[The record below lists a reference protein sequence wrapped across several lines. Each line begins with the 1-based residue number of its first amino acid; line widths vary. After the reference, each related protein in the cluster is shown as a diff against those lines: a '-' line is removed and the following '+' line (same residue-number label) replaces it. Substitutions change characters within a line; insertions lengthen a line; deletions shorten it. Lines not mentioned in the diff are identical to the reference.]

1 MPTWVVRDPADPR
14 LRAFVGLA
22 GRSRTS
28 AASSP
33 NAAVV
38 VEGEIAVARALQGP
52 HPVSA
57 LLLTAAH
64 RARLSAWIDAEL
76 PVYEVETAALREVVG
91 FRFHRGCVA
100 VMPRPRMPSLA
111 EVLGGALEDGSG
123 GLVVL
128 AEGLADPVNL
138 GAVIRNARAFGASL
152 VLHGRGADPW
162 ERRAIRASMGLGFSM
177 PVLEHDDLVGAVA
190 QWRACLGPSARTV
203 AAVVDADSI
212 PLHRYRPPRHAVLMV
227 GNEGAGLSPSLRAV
241 ADDAVTIP
249 LAAGVDSLNAAAATA
264 VLLWELR
271 RGAAAESEGH
281 R

>member
-1 MPTWVVRDPADPR
+1 M
-14 LRAFVGLA
+14 
-22 GRSRTS
+22 
-28 AASSP
+28 
-33 NAAVV
+33 
-38 VEGEIAVARALQGP
+38 EGEIAVARALQGP

-76 PVYEVETAALREVVG
+76 PVYEVEAAVLREVVG

-100 VMPRPRMPSLA
+100 VMPRPRMPSLVQ
-111 EVLGGALEDGSG
+111 VLGQVLEGESGPGSG
-123 GLVVL
+123 VLVVL

-138 GAVIRNARAFGASL
+138 GALIRNARAFGASA

-162 ERRAIRASMGLGFSM
+162 ERRAIRASMGLGLSM

-190 QWRACLGPSARTV
+190 QLRACLGPSARTV
-203 AAVVDADSI
+203 AAVVDEGSI
-212 PLHRYRPPRHAVLMV
+212 PLHRYRSPPHAVLMV
-227 GNEGAGLSPSLRAV
+227 GNEGAGLSESLRAV

-271 RGAAAESEGH
+271 RGAAAAESEGH